1 METLDHKMEPGKLN
15 LGQALEEGMPWAL
28 KEEVPQAINLE
39 GMLRGQ
45 LGKSTSADAQH

>member
-28 KEEVPQAINLE
+28 KEEVFTIDLDF
-39 GMLRGQ
+39 M
-45 LGKSTSADAQH
+45 KKV